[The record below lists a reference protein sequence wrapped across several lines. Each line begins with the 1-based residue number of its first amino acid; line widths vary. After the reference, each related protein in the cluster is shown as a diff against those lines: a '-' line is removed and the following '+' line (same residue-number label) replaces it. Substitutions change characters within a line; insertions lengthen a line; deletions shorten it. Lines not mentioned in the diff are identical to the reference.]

1 MADDDT
7 AERPALTDYDP
18 ATFAKLRRIAI
29 DIDLVAE
36 VLGRYPHRNP
46 DVWLSAAWE
55 KPLKDLEL
63 ACERLRARA
72 RQLEQIADELKG

>member
-7 AERPALTDYDP
+7 VERPALRGSDP
-18 ATFAKLRRIAI
+18 ETFVKLRRIAI
-29 DIDLVAE
+29 DLDLIAE
-36 VLGRYPHRNP
+36 VLGGYPHRNP
-46 DVWLSAAWE
+46 DVWLSAEWE

-72 RQLEQIADELKG
+72 QQLDQIADELKG